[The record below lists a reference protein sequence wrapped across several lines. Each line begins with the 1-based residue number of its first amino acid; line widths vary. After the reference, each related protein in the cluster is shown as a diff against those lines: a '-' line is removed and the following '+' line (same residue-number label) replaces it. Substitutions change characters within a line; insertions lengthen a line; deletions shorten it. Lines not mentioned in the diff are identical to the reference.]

1 MRKYRFH
8 ALALVVLASALT
20 AAFGVGGAGAGQ
32 NAASESKAVTGKVRV
47 LGIWTSDEQKK
58 FLDVV
63 AGFNKLY
70 PKVKISYTSA
80 GNNVPTVLATQVAGG
95 KPPDIADIAQP
106 ALLVQYAQQHK
117 LKPLTF
123 MKSQVQKN
131 FGSAGVSIG
140 SVGGQLYGL
149 LWKASNKSEVWYNTG
164 AFKNAGV
171 KPAKTWPAFIK
182 LAKTIRGSGLPAY
195 SIGGGEAWTLTDLF
209 ENIYLRSAGPQK
221 YDQLSAHKIKWTDPS
236 VIKALTYMSQVIGDT
251 KNIAGGTSAA
261 LQSTFAQ
268 SVAAVLTPKKP
279 KAAMVLEGDFV
290 PSDATAGAKAIKDY
304 NEFTFPSINGSP
316 PTAEAS
322 GDTIIAFR
330 DNPAVEAFMKYL
342 TTPQSA
348 LIWIKKG
355 GFTSPNHNVPLSAYS
370 DPLQRAAAKGLVTAQ
385 AERFDLSDLQPIAFG
400 GTTGQGEWKI
410 FQDFLKSPHNV
421 NGIAASLEKSA
432 AAAYKKKK

>member
-8 ALALVVLASALT
+8 ALALVVLAAALT
-20 AAFGVGGAGAGQ
+20 AAFAVGGAGAGQ
-32 NAASESKAVTGKVRV
+32 NAGSVNTAVSGKVSF
-47 LGIWTSDEQKK
+47 LGIWTADEQKK
-58 FLDVV
+58 LQTVI

-70 PKVKISYTSA
+70 PKVKVAYTSG
-80 GNNVPTVLATQVAGG
+80 GNDVPTILATRVAGG

-123 MKSQVQKN
+123 MQSQVRRN
-131 FGSAGVSIG
+131 FGLAGLGIG
-140 SVGGQLYGL
+140 SVNGTLYGL
-149 LWKASNKSEVWYNTG
+149 FWKASNKSEVWYNAR
-164 AFKNAGV
+164 AFTNAGV
-171 KPAKTWPAFIK
+171 KPATTWPAFLR
-182 LAKTIRGSGLPAY
+182 LATTIRASGLPAY
-195 SIGGGEAWTLTDLF
+195 SIGGAEGWTLTDLF
-209 ENIYLRSAGPQK
+209 ENIYLRSAGPKK

-251 KNIAGGTSAA
+251 QNILGGTAGA

-268 SVAAVLTPKKP
+268 SVAAVITPDTP
-279 KAAMVLEGDFV
+279 KAAMVIEGDFV
-290 PSDATAGAKAIKDY
+290 PNDATAGAIALKDY
-304 NEFTFPSINGSP
+304 NAFTFPSINSSP

-330 DNPAVEAFMKYL
+330 DTPAIEAFMKYL

-348 LIWIKKG
+348 LIWIKQK
-355 GFTSPNHNVPLSAYS
+355 GFTSPNHKVPLSAYN
-370 DPLQRAAAKGLVTAQ
+370 DPLQRASARGLVTAQ
-385 AERFDLSDLQPIAFG
+385 VERFDLSDLQPIAFG

-410 FQDFLKSPHNV
+410 FQDFLQSPHNV
-421 NGIAASLEKSA
+421 RGIAAALEKSA